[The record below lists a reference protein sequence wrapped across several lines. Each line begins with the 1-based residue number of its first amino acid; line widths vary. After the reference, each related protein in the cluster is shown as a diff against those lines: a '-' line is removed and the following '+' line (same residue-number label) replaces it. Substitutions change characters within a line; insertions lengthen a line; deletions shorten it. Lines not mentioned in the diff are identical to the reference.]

1 MTKLIKLSEVKSG
14 LVCVPGIDDGSGLF
28 RVGVA
33 LFVIGLLIA
42 VVLLES
48 GLLLIG
54 AGVSSLGVTLIAFGY
69 LTGLFHH
76 IERRL
81 IHIQI
86 GALGPSAYYEGQ
98 TPTSTQPTVSE

>member
-1 MTKLIKLSEVKSG
+1 MTKLSEVKSG
-14 LVCVPGIDDGSGLF
+14 LVCAPGIDDGSGLSK
-28 RVGVA
+28 VGAV

-42 VVLLES
+42 VALSES
-48 GLLLIG
+48 GLLLFG
-54 AGVSSLGVTLIAFGY
+54 ASVSSLGITLIAFGY
-69 LTGLFHH
+69 LTRLFHH

-98 TPTSTQPTVSE
+98 TPTSTQTSVSE